1 MTSLLTKLFQ
11 FVIITSKKY
20 NIDESHGLSHSMNV
34 LNFAHNIYN
43 SQLPKSP
50 EIRSQDKII
59 YVSAILHDM
68 CDKKYLDEE
77 TGINE
82 ITGFLKETD
91 KLSNKEIAV
100 TKKIIQTMSYST
112 IKKYGFP
119 ELKNYQTAYHIVRE
133 ADLLTAYDFDR
144 CLIYDMYKKDG
155 DIQKAFEH
163 ATNLFE
169 TRVFTHEDDG
179 LLITDYSKTQH
190 NILKFTAQ
198 QRINSWRSLL
208 NNKKLL

>member
-1 MTSLLTKLFQ
+1 
-11 FVIITSKKY
+11 
-20 NIDESHGLSHSMNV
+20 MNV

-82 ITGFLKETD
+82 IVGFLQETD
-91 KLSNKEIAV
+91 MLSNKEIAV

-144 CLIYDMYKKDG
+144 CMIYNMNRQNG
-155 DIQKAFEH
+155 NIETAFDN
-163 ATNLFE
+163 ACDLFE
-169 TRVFTHEDDG
+169 NRVFKHRTDG
-179 LLITDYSKTQH
+179 LLLTDYALKQDYLLKQIAQNRMSVWK
-190 NILKFTAQ
+190 NIL
-198 QRINSWRSLL
+198 
-208 NNKKLL
+208 NNRNMH